1 MGFVLFQMLS
11 PWYLLVSLHSS
22 QCQEKV
28 VAVRQSDLSLLHF
41 FQGLE
46 PFPMLF
52 MYQLYWGAH
61 PARPGQAEAQLAWNL
76 AVSEWEGSQE
86 TSIPF
91 SSFWKR
97 KGSEGTEAHLGATEP
112 NASGPRAQISQF
124 PVEHLPPFLSL
135 PSGHAFSSLVRLP
148 TFSWMQVAKYNDMN
162 VLWTLLF
169 ALWLGL
175 ADQTSAPLYRGGPT
189 VFAWPASVFPSL
201 TTSGCCTTDPLSSVA
216 PGRSVSPLSGYLM
229 SVWWALSRLF
239 ADACTWCRIQQVQK
253 AYE

>member
-46 PFPMLF
+46 PFPHALYVPTLLGCSPCEAWTSWGPAGVESCSVRMRREPRDEHPILF
-52 MYQLYWGAH
+52 LL
-61 PARPGQAEAQLAWNL
+61 EK
-76 AVSEWEGSQE
+76 EGLRRYRG
-86 TSIPF
+86 P
-91 SSFWKR
+91 SS
-97 KGSEGTEAHLGATEP
+97 GP